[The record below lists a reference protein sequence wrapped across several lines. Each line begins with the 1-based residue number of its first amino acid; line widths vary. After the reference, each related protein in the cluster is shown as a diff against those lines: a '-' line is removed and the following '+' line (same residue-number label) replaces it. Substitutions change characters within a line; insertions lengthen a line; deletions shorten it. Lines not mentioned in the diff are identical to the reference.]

1 MRQVLIAICV
11 LCLYSC
17 NSQDNSNIEIT
28 GNWYNYSNTSSDNLY
43 YVETFISNEKFHYYN
58 EFSGLTPEIKYKIE
72 GKLLYKVSL
81 DNTEKVINGSIEV
94 IDSNTFLIKKG
105 KDVVVFKRI
114 NTGIKLEDFLLNDK
128 TEDDYWNGFNKRKEE
143 WEKNKIATD

>member
-72 GKLLYKVSL
+72 GKLLYKVS
-81 DNTEKVINGSIEV
+81 
-94 IDSNTFLIKKG
+94 
-105 KDVVVFKRI
+105 
-114 NTGIKLEDFLLNDK
+114 
-128 TEDDYWNGFNKRKEE
+128 
-143 WEKNKIATD
+143 